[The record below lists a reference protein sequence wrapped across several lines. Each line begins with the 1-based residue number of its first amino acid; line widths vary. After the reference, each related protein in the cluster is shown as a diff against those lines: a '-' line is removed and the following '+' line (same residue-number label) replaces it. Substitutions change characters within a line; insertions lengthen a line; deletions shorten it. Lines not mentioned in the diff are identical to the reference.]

1 MMWGVGPT
9 SYFLFFETYIVFMYR
24 ASMFKNIGVTTNLYT
39 LSKGR
44 LTSMPRGV
52 MNNAAD
58 IEKRCREV
66 NPLSLTGMSAMAF
79 PEKISTTRGGMMVKH
94 VSQRLVV
101 RKPEFPML
109 FSGAENE
116 FGKRSSWDVRATA
129 DYRLMKKFVKFPNAP
144 YSPIAYIFQN
154 VENGKFL
161 CKIYNPAVN
170 LVEKYGFRMHNNIP
184 NIQEGDLLPKGSS
197 IAQSSSYVDD
207 NYCAGVNVRMAYA
220 VLPELTEDSLIISD
234 ECAKSLEYDFV
245 DTVTVNVSKK
255 SFLLNRYGRNG
266 EYKPFPN
273 IGEEV
278 QDDILCSIRENSY
291 VSSVAEASI
300 PHINDTKIFS
310 HGIVADIDIFTN
322 VDVENDQFN
331 YYLSQ
336 IKQWYSD
343 IYAYISTVIADPY
356 QDDTSLLDIYHQAE
370 KYLNSSTWVTKEYI
384 ADTIIKFTMLQPMK
398 IKVGQKV
405 VGRYGNK
412 SVISKI
418 VPVDEMPKTDDGRPI
433 DMLANALAVP
443 NRIIAFATYEGSMTF
458 MMDRMNQ
465 HIAKMH
471 AEGCPDSEFVRI
483 ASDFVS
489 IFNPDQGSEIN
500 RLFALNPS
508 AVAEDILTNG
518 IHIQIKPFNEVC
530 VRDAILE
537 AYEKYPA
544 IMRHYKVYT
553 KLHKRW
559 IELDEAYP
567 VGFQYTWVLKQEP
580 SKALSAIST
589 GRTTLYD
596 QPVKTHQYNKNL
608 RHYSDNPVK
617 FGEYDTY
624 NLLAGIGAIDFAKIT
639 TYYRGS
645 QYEENS
651 ILMAQLND
659 MGINFDRYNQFPQ
672 LDNLKNSL
680 KFMGIKLRPDIFGY
694 STIGT
699 IDKLYDV
706 LINNVQIQVSIP
718 ELREFLIMYSY
729 FMKYQ
734 QVHPF
739 VDLEEFFKVIDET
752 DLFEGSD
759 RDYIESMYERFT
771 RLLPTLD
778 QLKQYC

>member
-1 MMWGVGPT
+1 MAT
-9 SYFLFFETYIVFMYR
+9 R
-24 ASMFKNIGVTTNLYT
+24 
-39 LSKGR
+39 
-44 LTSMPRGV
+44 V
-52 MNNAAD
+52 MNNARSID
-58 IEKRCREV
+58 ERCKEV
-66 NPLSLTGMSAMAF
+66 NPLSLTGMSAMIF
-79 PEKISTTRGGMMVKH
+79 PEKISTTRSGMGVKH
-94 VSQRLVV
+94 SSQRLVL
-101 RKPEFPML
+101 RNPEFPMM

-116 FGKRSSWDVRATA
+116 FGKRSTWDVRANA

-154 VENGKFL
+154 METGKFL
-161 CKIYNPAVN
+161 CKVYKPAVN
-170 LVEKYGFRMHNNIP
+170 LVEKYGFRMKNNIAG
-184 NIQEGDLLPKGSS
+184 IKEGDILPKGSS
-197 IAQSSSYVDD
+197 IAQSSSYIND

-234 ECAKSLEYDFV
+234 ECAKALEYDFV

-278 QDDILCSIRENSY
+278 QDNILCSIRENSY

-331 YYLSQ
+331 MYLTQ

-343 IYAYISTVIADPY
+343 IYSYISTIISDPY

-384 ADTIIKFTMLQPMK
+384 ADTIIKFTMLQPME

-418 VPVDEMPKTDDGRPI
+418 IPASEMPRTDDGRPI
-433 DMLANALAVP
+433 HMLANALAVP

-458 MMDRMNQ
+458 MMERMNQ
-465 HIAKMH
+465 HIGQMYKD
-471 AEGCPDSEFVRI
+471 G
-483 ASDFVS
+483 ASNDDIINITCEFVS
-489 IFNPDQGSEIN
+489 IFNPDQGSEIM
-500 RLFALNPS
+500 RLYKEDPQP
-508 AVAEDILTNG
+508 VIDDILQHG
-518 IHIQIKPFNEVC
+518 IYIQIKPFNEVC
-530 VRDAILE
+530 VRDALLE
-537 AYEKYPA
+537 AYEKYPT
-544 IMRHYKVYT
+544 IMKHYHIQT

-559 IELDEAYP
+559 ITLDDTYP
-567 VGFQYTWVLKQEP
+567 VGYQYTWVLKQEP

-596 QPVKTHQYNKNL
+596 QPVKTHQFNKNL

-624 NLLAGIGAIDFAKIT
+624 NITAGVGIIDLAKIT

-645 QYEENS
+645 QYEDNS

-659 MGINFDRYNQFPQ
+659 MGLDFSKYNQFPQ
-672 LDNLKNSL
+672 LDNLKNTL

-694 STIGT
+694 STIGAVDQ
-699 IDKLYDV
+699 IYKV
-706 LINNVQIQVSIP
+706 LINNVEIEVSIP
-718 ELREFLIMYSY
+718 DLRAFLIMYSY
-729 FMKYQ
+729 FMEYQ
-734 QVHPF
+734 KEHPF
-739 VDLEEFFKVIDET
+739 VDLIEFYKLMDET
-752 DLFEGSD
+752 DLFDGKD
-759 RDYIESMYERFT
+759 RNYIESMYERFT
-771 RLLPTLD
+771 ELLPTLN
-778 QLKQYC
+778 QLKQYV